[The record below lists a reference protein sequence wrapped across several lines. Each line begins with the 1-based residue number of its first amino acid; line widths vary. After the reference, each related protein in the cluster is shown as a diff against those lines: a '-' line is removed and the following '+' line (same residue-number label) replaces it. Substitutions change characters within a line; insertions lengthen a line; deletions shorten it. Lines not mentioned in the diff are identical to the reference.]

1 MAWGSFDMKF
11 RNDTK
16 HAVLIKTRMRNT
28 SLTVTMYGTKVYD
41 EIRAVSGPRENVR
54 PFKTI
59 YSEKKGCLAQG
70 GSPGFS
76 IVVTRVFVIDGKVVK
91 REPIRTVYRPSPT
104 VICGPD
110 PSKKPT
116 PSPSASGTG
125 SPSPSGTAKPSPSP
139 SKPA

>member
-1 MAWGSFDMKF
+1 M
-11 RNDTK
+11 
-16 HAVLIKTRMRNT
+16 
-28 SLTVTMYGTKVYD
+28 
-41 EIRAVSGPRENVR
+41 SGPRENVR

-59 YSEKKGCLAQG
+59 YSEKNGCLRAG
-70 GSPGFS
+70 RVARLHASM
-76 IVVTRVFVIDGKVVK
+76 VTRVFVIDGKVVK

-104 VICGPD
+104 VICGTD